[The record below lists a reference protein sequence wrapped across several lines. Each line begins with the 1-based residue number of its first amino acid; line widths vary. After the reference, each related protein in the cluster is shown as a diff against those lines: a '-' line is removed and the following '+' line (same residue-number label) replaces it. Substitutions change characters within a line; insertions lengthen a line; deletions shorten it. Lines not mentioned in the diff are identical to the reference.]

1 MDKREIDLLEALNAE
16 KTPTQRELA
25 NQTGMSLGMVN
36 NLIKKCARKGLLKI
50 EKASGRHIK
59 YNLTPQGLKK
69 ISERSLNYIKR
80 SYQAIKVLTSTLL
93 EQVEIDLEAERD
105 IYLYGAKDEVY
116 ELIRTILD
124 DNNIEHQ
131 LITDL
136 ADFKENTSSTDTVIY
151 FWDFQY
157 YEKLEETGSRIF
169 NVVG

>member
-59 YNLTPQGLKK
+59 YILTPQGLKK

-80 SYQAIKVLTSTLL
+80 SYQAIKVLASTLL
-93 EQVEIDLEAERD
+93 EQVEIDLEAGRD

-124 DNNIEHQ
+124 DNGVNYKFIS
-131 LITDL
+131 DL
-136 ADFKENTSSTDTVIY
+136 AEFKDHARVTNSVIY
-151 FWDFQY
+151 FWDFEY
-157 YEKLEETGSRIF
+157 FVKLEETGARVF
-169 NVVG
+169 NVVR